1 MRNTPP
7 KSNAFCVK
15 RRAISDPGPDP
26 ASIRPRHRARLRLG
40 AHAQRLVRAQART
53 SEQLV
58 RAQARTPE
66 RLVRAQARTPASCPA
81 YRKAFPISANTS
93 TAALGFDFGTTNS
106 VVALSSAAGDSR
118 LVDLARPDGTSPVF
132 RSALCF
138 WQDGAMRGG
147 LEHAAGPWA
156 IAEFL
161 DDPLGCRFL
170 QSFKSV
176 AASSAFE
183 QAQIFGK
190 SLKFEDLGQT
200 FLRHLVAHGGDALAH
215 LPERVVVGRPV
226 RYVGSRPDPAL
237 ARQRYDRMFALFGR
251 ELHYV
256 YEPLGA
262 AFSFASRLTRPATLL
277 VADFGG
283 GTSDFSIVRVGEPG
297 AAKRCTPLG
306 AAGIGIAG
314 DRFDYRIMD
323 QLVLPMLGKGGS
335 YRSFGKTLDIPAGY
349 FTDFG
354 DWARLALMRNRRT
367 LDALENLRR
376 SAVDPVAIARMIA
389 VVENELGYP
398 LYDAVGTL
406 KQQLSAGPSAL
417 FRFEGAGLSIE
428 ADVSRET
435 FEGWIAED
443 LRRIAATLDR
453 AIATAG
459 LAPDTIDHVFLTGG
473 SSLIPAVRRIFEE
486 RFAAH
491 KIESGNE
498 LTSIAHG
505 LALIGQEPDIGAWAA
520 PVGDDT
526 D

>member
-1 MRNTPP
+1 M
-7 KSNAFCVK
+7 
-15 RRAISDPGPDP
+15 
-26 ASIRPRHRARLRLG
+26 
-40 AHAQRLVRAQART
+40 
-53 SEQLV
+53 
-58 RAQARTPE
+58 
-66 RLVRAQARTPASCPA
+66 
-81 YRKAFPISANTS
+81 
-93 TAALGFDFGTTNS
+93 GFDFGTTNS
-106 VVALSSAAGDSR
+106 VAAISSAAGTSQ
-118 LVDLARPDGTSPVF
+118 LVDLAGPDGASPVF
-132 RSALCF
+132 RSALCY

-161 DDPLGCRFL
+161 DDPQGCRFL

-176 AASSAFE
+176 AASSTFD

-190 SLKFEDLGQT
+190 ALKFEDLGQT
-200 FLRHLVAHGGDALAH
+200 FLRHLIAHGGDALAN

-226 RYVGSRPDPAL
+226 RYVGGRPDPAL

-283 GTSDFSIVRVGEPG
+283 GTSDFSIVRVAEPG
-297 AAKRCTPLG
+297 ARKRCTPLG
-306 AAGIGIAG
+306 ATGIGIAG

-376 SAVDPVAIARMIA
+376 TAIDGAAIGRMIA

-406 KQQLSAGPSAL
+406 KQQLSAGTSAQ
-417 FRFEGAGLSIE
+417 FRFEGAGLAVE
-428 ADVSRET
+428 ADVSRAA

-443 LRRIAATLDR
+443 LRRIAETLDQ
-453 AIATAG
+453 AIASAG
-459 LAPDTIDHVFLTGG
+459 LTSEAIDHVFLTGG

-505 LALIGQEPDIGAWAA
+505 LALIGLEPDIAAWAA
-520 PVGDDT
+520 PVDDENA
-526 D
+526 